1 MYATLPAVLPPERRA
16 ASPLPPTA
24 TPCLGREAEA
34 AAIQRRLLDDG
45 VRLLTLIGPAGAGKT
60 RLAIHVARMLAAQYA
75 DVCWVD
81 LTAID
86 SSAAAVPLIR
96 QVAMPDTAE
105 AAAAEGRARAQP
117 SQRLLLIIDNF
128 EHVLAAADD
137 VGQLLTS
144 TPHLTIMVTSRSAL
158 RVPGEQLFPVAPLGL
173 PAAGD
178 ATLADSP
185 AVALFVQRVQALRPA
200 FQLLPENAADIA
212 EVVTRLDGV
221 PLLIEF
227 AAAQCAVLTPRALL
241 PLLQEPLDVLASRW
255 VGVPARQQSP
265 RQAWDW
271 SYRLL
276 SEAERV
282 LLHRLAVFVDGAT
295 LDAIAAISQHGEEPG
310 SPPRGPSADLLHAL
324 AGLVDQSM
332 VQRADDLHGEPRF
345 RLLRIA
351 RAYVQARWDD
361 ADDVDA
367 LQRRHADYYL
377 ALAERANAEIHQQQV
392 SSWVS
397 RPDQEAGSPRGR
409 WLERIDQDM
418 GNIRA
423 AHRHFCADPADVEQ
437 RLRLATAL
445 DAYWSHRGEL
455 AEGRR
460 WLEEALAAS
469 RASPGAGRHR
479 ADALYVAGKLAE
491 HQGDYAAARAF
502 LTEGIALLRAIGDQ
516 LRLAD
521 ALSWNACVSWDVG
534 TEADRRGMV
543 EESLAIYEALGDT
556 PGVAKALNFL
566 GEQAR
571 LAGDYDRAAQLY
583 QQSLAKHE
591 QGNNPSAMAVI
602 RHNLGYIAQHQQDY
616 ARAAALFSDAL
627 ALYREYGDR
636 RLLVIC
642 LAALAAVAT
651 TGRPERAVQLFA
663 AAEAHL
669 EAWGTRMQPADL
681 AQHQRN
687 VAAMRA
693 AMDEQAFQQAW
704 ARGRTLSLDE
714 ALALVQEP
722 APAGPSLAPAGVHRL
737 AASSTEQITAR
748 EREVADL
755 IARGLTNRQ
764 IALRLVIAERTVDK
778 HVGNMLAKLGF
789 ASRAQ
794 IAAWAVTGGPG

>member
-1 MYATLPAVLPPERRA
+1 MYATLPAVLPSFVRTV
-16 ASPLPPTA
+16 SPLPPTA

-34 AAIQRRLLDDG
+34 AAILRRLLDDG

-60 RLAIHVARMLAAQYA
+60 RLAIHVASLLAAQDA
-75 DVCWVD
+75 DVSWVD

-86 SSAAAVPLIR
+86 SSAAVLPFIR
-96 QVAMPDTAE
+96 QRAMPDTAD
-105 AAAAEGRARAQP
+105 AAATEGRARAQP

-137 VGQLLTS
+137 VGRLLTS

-178 ATLADSP
+178 ATPADSP
-185 AVALFVQRVQALRPA
+185 AVALFVQRVQALRPE
-200 FQLLPENAADIA
+200 FQLTPENGADVA
-212 EVVTRLDGV
+212 EVVTYLDGI

-241 PLLQEPLDVLASRW
+241 PLLQQPLDLLASRW

-276 SEAERV
+276 GEAERV

-295 LDAIAAISQHGEEPG
+295 LDAIAAISQHGELPG
-310 SPPRGPSADLLHAL
+310 TPPRRPSADLLHAL

-332 VQRADDLHGEPRF
+332 IQRADDIQGEPRF

-351 RAYVQARWDD
+351 RAYVQARWDA
-361 ADDVDA
+361 ADDLDA
-367 LQRRHADYYL
+367 LHRRHAEYYL

-418 GNIRA
+418 GNMRA
-423 AHRHFCADPADVEQ
+423 AHRRFCADPADVEQ

-469 RASPGAGRHR
+469 RDGSVAGQHR
-479 ADALYVAGKLAE
+479 ANALYVAGKLAE

-502 LTEGIALLRAIGDQ
+502 LTEAITLLRAIGDQ

-521 ALSWNACVSWDVG
+521 ALSWNACVSFDVG
-534 TEADRRGMV
+534 AEADRRGI
-543 EESLAIYEALGDT
+543 EESLAIYQALGDT

-571 LAGDYDRAAQLY
+571 LAGDYDRAAQFY
-583 QQSLAKHE
+583 QQSLAKYE

-669 EAWGTRMQPADL
+669 EAWGTGMQPADL

-687 VAAMRA
+687 VAAMRE

-704 ARGRTLSLDE
+704 ARGRTMSLDD
-714 ALALVQEP
+714 ALALVQET
-722 APAGPSLAPAGVHRL
+722 APADPSLAPAGVHRP
-737 AASSTEQITAR
+737 AAPAAEQITAR

-794 IAAWAVTGGPG
+794 IAAWAVTDGPG